1 MKSKLVD
8 SITAKLEIAKN
19 LAKTTDDR
27 KKIDQAMSLLA
38 EDKLDEA
45 QLALDQVD
53 NQDLTQEKL
62 NA

>member
-38 EDKLDEA
+38 EDKLEEA
-45 QLALDQVD
+45 QLVLDQVD
-53 NQDLTQEKL
+53 N
-62 NA
+62 

>member
-8 SITAKLEIAKN
+8 SITAKLELAKN
-19 LAKTTDDR
+19 LAKTAGDR
-27 KKIDQAMSLLA
+27 NKIDLAMSLLA

-53 NQDLTQEKL
+53 N
-62 NA
+62 

>member
-1 MKSKLVD
+1 
-8 SITAKLEIAKN
+8 
-19 LAKTTDDR
+19 
-27 KKIDQAMSLLA
+27 MSLLA